1 MNIQEVARLAGV
13 SISTV
18 SKVMNGKAEDISE
31 PTRKKVLKV
40 IEENNYIPYAKYRKK
55 EGLRSGLI
63 GLIVQRSN
71 TNSHELIMSA
81 EEVLKNRGYQLL
93 IRMLDDDETLDD
105 AMRQMQK
112 RNLSGMIINTEE
124 STFYQ
129 DDYLKTVYLSDTG
142 RFDESQKNT
151 FYCQRSEAGR
161 QIARMLL
168 AAGHRTIGAVFL
180 EQERGILKGI
190 EEVYREENL
199 SGQMINYYIGEDMAD
214 IQRNGMTLCIA
225 EDVTAVVCGNVMI
238 TGCVVEYAE
247 QSGIHVPEDL
257 SCVCADDEKILECL
271 CCGITAVRYPVRRMT
286 EDAAEYLLDLIEQK
300 RESEIVRKYL
310 PELIKRNSV
319 KKQNAGD
326 FAVKMVIVGSMN
338 MDNLIEGEQIP
349 LNGQTQIAKNII
361 CSAGGKGGNQAVGV
375 SRLGGSAYMI
385 GRLGKDADGRT
396 LYRSLGN
403 YGVNLEGVEFD
414 DSSASGKAFIH
425 IDQNG
430 ENTIVVYRGAN
441 ENLDGCQLERYK
453 VIFRKCRYCL
463 LSSEISKETIAAAIK
478 CCKETGTKVLLKP
491 SAIEE
496 LGEKLLNGVD
506 YLIPNEMELG
516 KIISGDQTLEEKA
529 QELLHGGVENVIVTL
544 GKQGA
549 YLKNRK
555 YSLYFPS
562 APFHAVD
569 TTGGA
574 DSFISALA
582 VALSED
588 KDLIYAVIYAM
599 YAAGITVTRYGVQEA
614 MPDKNT
620 VGIYR
625 EEIDARYHRIM
636 KQISG

>member
-18 SKVMNGKAEDISE
+18 SKVMNGKADDISE

-40 IEENNYIPYAKYRKK
+40 IEENHYIPYAKYRKK
-55 EGLRSGLI
+55 EGLKSGLI
-63 GLIVQRSN
+63 GLIVQRNN
-71 TNSHELIMSA
+71 TYSHELIMTV
-81 EEVLKNRGYQLL
+81 EEVLKKREYQLL
-93 IRMLDDDETLDD
+93 IRILDDTETLDE
-105 AMRQMQK
+105 AIRQMQK
-112 RNLSGMIINTEE
+112 RNVSGMIINTAG
-124 STFYQ
+124 STFYKNE
-129 DDYLKTVYLSDTG
+129 YFKTVYLSDKL
-142 RFDESQKNT
+142 RFEESEKNIFYYQK
-151 FYCQRSEAGR
+151 SEAGR

-168 AAGHRTIGAVFL
+168 EAGHRTVGAVLL
-180 EQERGILKGI
+180 EEERFILKGI

-199 SGQMINYYIGEDMAD
+199 SGQLINYYVAEDMED
-214 IQRNGMTLCIA
+214 IRKNGTHLCIA
-225 EDVTAVVCGNVMI
+225 EDVTAIVCGNVLI

-247 QSGIHVPEDL
+247 QSGIHIPEDL
-257 SCVCADDEKILECL
+257 SCICADDDHVLECISS
-271 CCGITAVRYPVRRMT
+271 GITGVRYPIRQMAK
-286 EDAAEYLLDLIEQK
+286 DAAGYLLDLIEQK
-300 RESEIVRKYL
+300 RQSEIVRKYI

-319 KKQNAGD
+319 SKRNAGD
-326 FAVKMVIVGSMN
+326 YKAKMVIVGSMN

-375 SRLGGSAYMI
+375 ARLGGNAYMI
-385 GRLGKDADGRT
+385 GRLGKDSDGRV

-403 YGVNLEGVEFD
+403 HGVNLEGVEFD
-414 DSSASGKAFIH
+414 DFSASGKAFIH

-441 ENLDGCQLERYK
+441 ENLDGHQLARYK
-453 VIFRKCRYCL
+453 VIFQKSRFCL
-463 LSSEISKETIAAAIK
+463 LSSEISREAIVAAIK
-478 CCKETGTKVLLKP
+478 CCKETGTKIILKP

-496 LGEKLLNGVD
+496 LEEKLLNGVD
-506 YLIPNEMELG
+506 YLIPNEKELG
-516 KIISGDQTLEEKA
+516 KIISGNQSLEEKA
-529 QELLHGGVENVIVTL
+529 EELLGGGVENVIVTL

-555 YSLYFPS
+555 YNLYFPS

-582 VALSED
+582 VTLSEE
-588 KDLIYAVIYAM
+588 KDLIYSIIYAM

-625 EEIDARYHRIM
+625 EEIDALYHRMM
-636 KQISG
+636 KAISG